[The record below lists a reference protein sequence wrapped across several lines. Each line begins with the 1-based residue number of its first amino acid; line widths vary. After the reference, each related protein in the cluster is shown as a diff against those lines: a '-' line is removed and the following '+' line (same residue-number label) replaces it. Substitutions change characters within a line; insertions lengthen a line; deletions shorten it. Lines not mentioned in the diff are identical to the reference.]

1 MVIIVIT
8 FIITLI
14 TILIIIIIILISCFL
29 PLLQS
34 ILCLILFH
42 PYLNYDHSNF
52 YLFSFFSLTSIFR
65 VIFYEKLL
73 TGLLSALEKKK
84 RFDPHSPNK
93 VATNLRRT
101 SSTMELSTSSSW
113 EPYGFLSAWV
123 STAELVNNILTFIPN
138 QNKTPFPEN
147 TSVTPSLGK
156 NGIFDEP
163 CPPLSEEV
171 FAGSRP

>member
-1 MVIIVIT
+1 MVIIVNT

-14 TILIIIIIILISCFL
+14 TILIIIIIIIIIILISCFL

-34 ILCLILFH
+34 IICLILFH
-42 PYLNYDHSNF
+42 PYHNYDHSSF

-65 VIFYEKLL
+65 VIFYEKIW

-113 EPYGFLSAWV
+113 FPSVLGSLQLSA
-123 STAELVNNILTFIPN
+123 SII
-138 QNKTPFPEN
+138 
-147 TSVTPSLGK
+147 
-156 NGIFDEP
+156 I
-163 CPPLSEEV
+163 
-171 FAGSRP
+171 